1 MFLNVRIHSLIR
13 FFFYLILIGVSIQSW
28 NNLIDEHTTFEEAIV
43 ENDARLPSVT
53 LCPNSNSVENKSIE
67 SFEDVAQEI
76 EKAKIKYRILHM
88 DYKQFEEFK
97 ISHETY
103 NDTSNNTWYFVPKI
117 SDYAPFKTVICLIWT
132 PSKEYKIEP
141 GWGLEVSFS
150 NFSKFF

>member
-43 ENDARLPSVT
+43 ENDAKLPSLT
-53 LCPNSNSVENKSIE
+53 LCPNNNSVENKSIE

-76 EKAKIKYRILHM
+76 ESAKIKYEITHVH
-88 DYKQFEEFK
+88 YKQFEEFR

-103 NDTSNNTWYFVPKI
+103 NDTSNNTWYILCQK
-117 SDYAPFKTVICLIWT
+117 SVIMRH
-132 PSKEYKIEP
+132 SK
-141 GWGLEVSFS
+141 LLSV
-150 NFSKFF
+150 

>member
-1 MFLNVRIHSLIR
+1 MFLIFRIHSIIT
-13 FFFYLILIGVSIQSW
+13 FFFYLILIGVSMLSFI
-28 NNLIDEHTTFEEAIV
+28 NLMEESTTFEEAFGGN
-43 ENDARLPSVT
+43 EARLPSFT
-53 LCPNSNSVENKSIE
+53 LCPDKNAYKNKSIE

-76 EKAKIKYRILHM
+76 ESAKIKYEITHVH
-88 DYKQFEEFK
+88 YKQFEEFR

-141 GWGLEVSFS
+141 GWGLQVSFS
-150 NFSKFF
+150 NFSIVH